1 MDAQAR
7 VGAMDGLEAG
17 LDLGLLADEMQLG
30 DVRVGLQRL
39 LDPIDDDFDSVVA
52 THDIHDDSHKWK
64 ERRTASART
73 ALSKLM
79 PRP

>member
-1 MDAQAR
+1 MDVQTRVGTMDA
-7 VGAMDGLEAG
+7 LEAS
-17 LDLGLLADEMQLG
+17 LDLGLLADEVKFG
-30 DVRVGLQRL
+30 DVWVGLQGQ
-39 LDPIDDDFDSVVA
+39 LDSIDDDAGSVVA

-79 PRP
+79 PRL

>member
-1 MDAQAR
+1 MNPQAR
-7 VGAMDGLEAG
+7 IVTTSALKSS
-17 LDLGLLADEMQLG
+17 LNVRLLADQVKLG
-30 DVRVGLQRL
+30 DIRVGLERL
-39 LDPIDDDFDSVVA
+39 LDPINDDPASVVA

-79 PRP
+79 PQP